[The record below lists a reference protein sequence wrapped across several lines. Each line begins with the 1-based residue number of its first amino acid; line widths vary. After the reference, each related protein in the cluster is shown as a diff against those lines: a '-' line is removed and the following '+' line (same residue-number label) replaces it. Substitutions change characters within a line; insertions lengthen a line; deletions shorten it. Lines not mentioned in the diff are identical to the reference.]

1 MKKSKIKL
9 YKPYTP
15 YLFMIPWVI
24 GLLAFTIIPLISS
37 LYFSFTDYG
46 LIGKANW
53 VGTENYRRMFAD
65 PRYLTSLSVTLRYVL
80 WGVPLSLVF
89 ALLIALLLNRK
100 ISGISIYRAI
110 YYIPSL
116 FGGSV
121 AIAIL
126 WRRIWGADGLV
137 NMIIAKFGLT
147 GPSWIS
153 DPRYALFTLIIL
165 RIWQFGSPMVIF
177 LAALKQVPQELYE
190 AAEID
195 GVGKFNRFIYITL
208 PLISSVVLYNLIMQ
222 IISAF
227 QTFTPAYIISK
238 GSGGPVDSTL
248 FYTLYL
254 YVKGFTN
261 FEMGYASAMAWVL
274 VVIISIATGISF
286 LISKRA
292 VYYEN

>member
-274 VVIISIATGISF
+274 VVIISIATGIS
-286 LISKRA
+286 
-292 VYYEN
+292 

>member
-1 MKKSKIKL
+1 
-9 YKPYTP
+9 
-15 YLFMIPWVI
+15 MIPWVI

>member
-1 MKKSKIKL
+1 MKKSRVKL

-15 YLFMIPWVI
+15 YLFMIPWCI
-24 GLLAFTIIPLISS
+24 GLLAFTIIPLVSS

-53 VGTENYRRMFAD
+53 VGVENYKRMFDD

-126 WRRIWGADGLV
+126 WRRTWGADGLV
-137 NMIIAKFGLT
+137 NMILASFGIA

-261 FEMGYASAMAWVL
+261 FEMGYASAMAWIL

-286 LISKRA
+286 LVSKRA

>member
-121 AIAIL
+121 AIAVL

>member
-1 MKKSKIKL
+1 MKKSKAKL
-9 YKPYTP
+9 YKSYTP
-15 YLFMIPWVI
+15 YLFMLLWMI
-24 GLLAFTIIPLISS
+24 GLLAFTVIPLFSS
-37 LYFSFTDYG
+37 LYFSFTDYSLLGNTNWIG
-46 LIGKANW
+46 LG
-53 VGTENYRRMFAD
+53 NYKRLTSD
-65 PRYLTSLSVTLRYVL
+65 PRYLTSVSVTLRYVL

-100 ISGISIYRAI
+100 IHRIAVYRAV

-126 WRRIWGADGLV
+126 WRRIWGTDGLINALLSV
-137 NMIIAKFGLT
+137 FGIK
-147 GPSWIS
+147 GASWIS

-195 GVGKFNRFIYITL
+195 GAGSFARFFYITL
-208 PLISSVVLYNLIMQ
+208 PMISSVILYNLIMQ
-222 IISAF
+222 LISAF
-227 QTFTPAYIISK
+227 QTFTPAYVVSR
-238 GSGGPVDSTL
+238 GTGGPVDSTL

-254 YVKGFTN
+254 YLKGFTD
-261 FEMGYASAMAWVL
+261 FEMGYASSMAWVL
-274 VVIISIATGISF
+274 VVIISISTGLAF
-286 LISKRA
+286 FISKRF